1 MGRCFC
7 CFLLGFPK
15 DEDNSLLL
23 RQPSTS
29 SLVKLFSLYDVEASI
44 TNSQHGGRKNKVEQS
59 TEIKIIW
66 ANNPDTN
73 AVFTKLGAV
82 DIVLR
87 YDKLLNQWK
96 LLKDTEQEFKSL
108 MGMEQNKELVKCL
121 DSIPPEMRVG
131 FSHGSSDSEYEFHL
145 DIDPMVSMEKLNV
158 PLMVR
163 LKRSL
168 HLFSLISSQ
177 MNTIR
182 KLGCPIVK
190 DLGRLAELFRNQDEP
205 FIEIKGVRHSVDLLN
220 RQQVEQAYLII
231 KDIVSLTGERSH
243 ALMDYI
249 LRQGDKVD
257 MKVIN
262 HDPDNPK
269 VIIFSKKLGSSK
281 RKRSS
286 FQ

>member
-131 FSHGSSDSEYEFHL
+131 FSHGSSD
-145 DIDPMVSMEKLNV
+145 N
-158 PLMVR
+158 
-163 LKRSL
+163 
-168 HLFSLISSQ
+168 
-177 MNTIR
+177 
-182 KLGCPIVK
+182 
-190 DLGRLAELFRNQDEP
+190 LGRLAELFRNQDEP